1 MRSREE
7 GDEEEEEEEN
17 EEKEEEAAT
26 MSGKESEGLISREN
40 KKDLHKDGERLEDGV
55 II

>member
-7 GDEEEEEEEN
+7 GDEEEEEEEA
-17 EEKEEEAAT
+17 EEKEEAAT

-55 II
+55 IT

>member
-7 GDEEEEEEEN
+7 GDEEEEEEEA
-17 EEKEEEAAT
+17 EEKKEAAT

>member
-7 GDEEEEEEEN
+7 GDEEEEEEEA
-17 EEKEEEAAT
+17 EEKEEAAT